1 MKAGWAR
8 FAKGVNV
15 MQATESV
22 FARDDTFFGVCQAI
36 GDDFGFSPNWLRAAL
51 GVGLIW
57 NPMLMVGLYAGA
69 GVIVLFARL
78 VVREPR
84 IAASD
89 QAVAVAADQAAPAS
103 CQDDEAREP
112 LPVAA

>member
-8 FAKGVNV
+8 CAKGVIV

-36 GDDFGFSPNWLRAAL
+36 GDDFGFSPNWLRAGL

-57 NPMLMVGLYAGA
+57 NPLLMAGLYAGA
-69 GVIVLFARL
+69 AVIVLFSRL

-84 IAASD
+84 
-89 QAVAVAADQAAPAS
+89 VAAPEQQAEAGQPATATG
-103 CQDDEAREP
+103 QDDEARQA